1 MTYLKTFIGI
11 TYLNAKD
18 GPAGWSRPLLEYYIC
33 IRHLTKNVISFS
45 LVLLSPGVNCPALF
59 SKPLWETLGIGE
71 ESRPA
76 TKRFFITY
84 TTKIPL
90 TK

>member
-11 TYLNAKD
+11 TYLMQKMVQQD
-18 GPAGWSRPLLEYYIC
+18 GPGLSLNITSFIL
-33 IRHLTKNVISFS
+33 HLTKNVISFS
-45 LVLLSPGVNCPALF
+45 LVLLSPGVDCPALF
-59 SKPLWETLGIGE
+59 SKPLWETLVIVE

-76 TKRFFITY
+76 AKSFFITY